1 MKYRLL
7 GCSALRVSEVA
18 LGTMTFGEKWGW
30 GAPLDESRRMLD
42 LFVDRGGNFVDT
54 ASNYTDGESEE
65 QLGELLA
72 GRRERIVLAT
82 KYTLTSRPDDPNAGG
97 NHRKNLVQTVEQ
109 SLRRLG
115 TDRVDLL
122 WMHMWDGITPVDDVV
137 RALDDLVSAGK
148 VLAIGISDTP
158 AWVVSRASAITE
170 LRGWA
175 RPSAI
180 QLPYSL
186 SSRDAER
193 ELLPMATALGLGV
206 LVWGI
211 LDGGVLTGKY
221 SDSSAGPRRYGEHS
235 PGERHARLA
244 ALVRETAAACVA
256 SPAQVC
262 IAWVLAQRKLAN
274 VIPILGART
283 ATQLADNL
291 AALDVALPPDWLAS
305 LEEASAIKLGFPS
318 SFLADDEVVHLIF
331 GTTRDLIAT

>member
-1 MKYRLL
+1 MQYRLL
-7 GCSALRVSEVA
+7 GSSALRVSEVA

-30 GAPLDESRRMLD
+30 GAALDESRRMLD

-109 SLRRLG
+109 SLKRLRS
-115 TDRVDLL
+115 DRIDLL
-122 WMHMWDGITPVDDVV
+122 WMHMWDGITPIDDVV

-193 ELLPMATALGLGV
+193 ELLPMASGLGLGV
-206 LVWGI
+206 LVWGV

-221 SDSSAGPRRYGEHS
+221 SDSAGGPRRYGEHS
-235 PGERHARLA
+235 PGERHAKLA
-244 ALVRETAAACVA
+244 ALVRETAAACDA

-262 IAWVLAQRKLAN
+262 IAWVMAQRKLAN
-274 VIPILGART
+274 LIPILGART
-283 ATQLADNL
+283 VTQLADNL
-291 AALDVALPPDWLAS
+291 GALDVTLQPDLLAR

-318 SFLADDEVVHLIF
+318 SFLADDEVIQLIF